1 MNTEVTVVVINCT
14 MVKTEEIE
22 EVEAIILRVTREITV
37 LSKNEIETIT
47 KNDHKNLYQK
57 LELKNLTLFKA
68 FKRHTVI
75 HLIECSCQL
84 KE

>member
-47 KNDHKNLYQK
+47 KNDHKNLY
-57 LELKNLTLFKA
+57 
-68 FKRHTVI
+68 
-75 HLIECSCQL
+75 
-84 KE
+84 